1 MQGLLCGAKFGLR
14 ADYRKYLS
22 IRMDHLAGQIA
33 LICVWPKFLL
43 HLLQPLLLYEYFSIL
58 KINFLMFLPWTRL

>member
-1 MQGLLCGAKFGLR
+1 MEEPSITNIYKEVCKMQGLLCGAKFGLR

-33 LICVWPKFLL
+33 LICV
-43 HLLQPLLLYEYFSIL
+43 
-58 KINFLMFLPWTRL
+58 